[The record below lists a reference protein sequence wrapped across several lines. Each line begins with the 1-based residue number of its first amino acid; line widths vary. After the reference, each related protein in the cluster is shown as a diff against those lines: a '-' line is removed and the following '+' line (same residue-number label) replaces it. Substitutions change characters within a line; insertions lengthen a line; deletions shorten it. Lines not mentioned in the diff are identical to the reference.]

1 MLIQKPSISFLSGLL
16 LLVNFQ
22 VRFLSYHDVVPV
34 DGDVGVSVRS
44 VHLVHEAEG
53 VKELVNNHLDN
64 DNDDNNN
71 NDNNNNLLVDTA
83 TPLKPYLHPPSAC
96 PVGHLG
102 VTATS
107 SRDDVHIVMLKCASN
122 KS

>member
-1 MLIQKPSISFLSGLL
+1 MIIYKKCTVQFYIETKYKYSRLILWIKFLFSFLTHH
-16 LLVNFQ
+16 N
-22 VRFLSYHDVVPV
+22 VVPV

-71 NDNNNNLLVDTA
+71 NLN
-83 TPLKPYLHPPSAC
+83 
-96 PVGHLG
+96 
-102 VTATS
+102 
-107 SRDDVHIVMLKCASN
+107 
-122 KS
+122 